1 MASYVDT
8 IINELLRGN
17 ELPRS
22 ESRKKKNDDFPT
34 GGMSYVTPFPTGA
47 MSEAPVEQKRDDY
60 NPNGFTW
67 KDGLSRMR
75 AHYIGEA
82 GTRDSDTYKYDKDG
96 KSYIWSGLMP
106 EMPQEYEKA
115 KEPEYTITEIPEA
128 PSDEDTLVPQ
138 RPIIDWDKEAPV
150 WNPTPEEL
158 GVSYAG
164 GLPAYA
170 IDPNQVRSATNAYA
184 PDQSAPAA
192 MDPQQYMSANG
203 LLPREPLDLSGIQ
216 PEAGNNPI
224 PTWARVGMGLADL
237 LRISGTRGGLY
248 PETAVEDPTAYVGA
262 TMDQVLKRQKQ
273 EQELEKAAKAND
285 LARAKILSQAA
296 MDETDPA
303 RKAEFGRAIKRLLP
317 RETQGLDDI
326 TAAGMF
332 TGDDKI
338 ALEKEKQK
346 GRMSLQALKDLG
358 AMDRLGV
365 KGQQASDLENQKH
378 GNRMEE
384 LRAKFSEMGGLER
397 MKAANR
403 LELDAQKHA
412 HSLELQGLKDEA
424 AMARTLAQVN
434 AKLAKS
440 GSVDATEKNWA
451 DKALIEPDQG
461 VVEALRMM
469 EENKSAFS
477 PTAAALD
484 TKIGRVTPLISNETL
499 QLRNTVRANLQTVVQ
514 ESTANL
520 MQLFPKGGSGVI
532 NTATEQRL
540 FLPVAE
546 AIASGEY
553 NKILPQIRA
562 FYGNMY
568 DAAQRYAGEKAPI
581 SRDEYVRLMTTGMT
595 SDGLTSVPRVSQP
608 APASIGV
615 GDTVDIGGYK
625 VTRRS

>member
-128 PSDEDTLVPQ
+128 PSDEDTLIPQ

-184 PDQSAPAA
+184 PDQSVPAA

-338 ALEKEKQK
+338 ALEREKQK
-346 GRMSLQALKDLG
+346 GRLDLQVLKDLG

-365 KGQQASDLENQKH
+365 KGQQASDLEDQKH

-384 LRAKFSEMGGLER
+384 LRAKYAELGTLETQKSALR
-397 MKAANR
+397 FQEN
-403 LELDAQKHA
+403 EQKHGYSMA
-412 HSLELQGLKDEA
+412 LQQLKNDG
-424 AMARTLAQVN
+424 AMARQQLTAS
-434 AKLAKS
+434 KS
-440 GSVDATEKNWA
+440 GKVRGQADA
-451 DKALIEPDQG
+451 
-461 VVEALRMM
+461 
-469 EENKSAFS
+469 
-477 PTAAALD
+477 PTAEEMNRIGLRTAPEVLAELKQLNASAGRWARTSNPSEHNFAGRHLTGAGVDYGADYALGTTR
-484 TKIGRVTPLISNETL
+484 TKNFTRYENLMKQLVQD
-499 QLRNTVRANLQTVVQ
+499 QLRKIYGSQFTAEEGERFFRSMGLDPIADPEDRWELAMEAINNLRLKHGYDEIDPDTL
-514 ESTANL
+514 EII
-520 MQLFPKGGSGVI
+520 P
-532 NTATEQRL
+532 NTA
-540 FLPVAE
+540 
-546 AIASGEY
+546 Y
-553 NKILPQIRA
+553 
-562 FYGNMY
+562 
-568 DAAQRYAGEKAPI
+568 KAPQSSNDGGFDI
-581 SRDEYVRLMTTGMT
+581 TD
-595 SDGLTSVPRVSQP
+595 SDGT
-608 APASIGV
+608 
-615 GDTVDIGGYK
+615 TYK
-625 VTRRS
+625 VMVK